1 MKFTDLEFYSA
12 GFSLKREDGI
22 QLYFPYTKYDCHT
35 ADPNTGKMRL
45 EIKKLG
51 AFTRD
56 YDSIELMNRDSKL
69 LLNKGKA

>member
-1 MKFTDLEFYSA
+1 MKFINLDFFSA
-12 GFSLKREDGI
+12 GFSIEREDGI
-22 QLYFPYTKYDCHT
+22 VLYFPYTKYDCHT

-51 AFTRD
+51 GFTRD
-56 YDSIELMNRDSKL
+56 YDSIELMHRDSKL